1 MRDAPLG
8 EPVSE
13 TVDDDRAADAIR
25 KLAAE
30 RSERRAEAFRAM
42 AGVGRKAS
50 PRNVLSRS
58 DGAR

>member
-1 MRDAPLG
+1 MG
-8 EPVSE
+8 KPVSE
-13 TVDDDRAADAIR
+13 TVDDDRAAEAIR